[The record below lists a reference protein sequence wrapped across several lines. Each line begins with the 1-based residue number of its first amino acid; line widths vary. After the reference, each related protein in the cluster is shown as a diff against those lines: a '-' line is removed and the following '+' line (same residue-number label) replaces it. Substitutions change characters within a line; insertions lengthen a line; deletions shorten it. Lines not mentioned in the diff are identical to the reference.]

1 MLDLVLTILTIGL
14 KPLYE
19 KNISY
24 YNLISDFRK
33 KLPRPQNEARKIT
46 DEEIDKSPFLPESL
60 KYINALD
67 VSTHKT
73 SISEQELDMFI
84 NSIQH
89 FDYSWMFFKSY
100 YKAYSRNVLRFKPE
114 SKNGNFELV
123 LLQSVLKDNPIHP
136 LKPFP
141 VLVHQLKFSKK
152 PFSTIYV
159 WNLKR
164 KRKQYDSSK
173 SKINFG

>member
-1 MLDLVLTILTIGL
+1 MVDLILNLVTFGL

-24 YNLISDFRK
+24 YNLINDFRK
-33 KLPRPQNEARKIT
+33 KLSRPQNEARKIT
-46 DEEIDKSPFLPESL
+46 DEEIDNSPFLPQTL
-60 KYINALD
+60 KYVNALD
-67 VSTHKT
+67 LSTHKT
-73 SISEQELDMFI
+73 SVTEQELDFFM
-84 NSIQH
+84 NSIQY

-100 YKAYSRNVLRFKPE
+100 YKAYSRNILRFKPE

-123 LLQSVLKDNPIHP
+123 LLQSVLKDNPIRP

-141 VLVHQLKFSKK
+141 VLIHIFKFTYK
-152 PFSTIYV
+152 PFSTIYR

-164 KRKQYDSSK
+164 KRK
-173 SKINFG
+173 